1 MKSKEVKKSVRDSY
15 AKVARRGSSCC
26 GDSSKSTDVSKA
38 IGYSQEELSSIPGAA
53 NMGLGCGNPTAIASL
68 KEGEV
73 VLDLGAGGGLDC
85 FLSSQKVGPTGKIIG
100 VDMTPDVIDLA
111 RDNAEKNNFT
121 NVEFRLGEIE
131 NLPVADNSVDI
142 IISNCVINLSPEKQ
156 RVFDEAYRVLKP
168 GGRIAI
174 SDIVLLEQLPE
185 SIRDNKKLLAACVSG
200 AELKNK
206 YLEMIENAGF
216 KDIQVQQKGTT
227 LKHEA
232 EGEKNDGETE
242 IKLIFDGEEI
252 DLEDIDGDIEDI
264 ENIGKSIQSIT
275 VTAKKID
282 RM

>member
-26 GDSSKSTDVSKA
+26 GDSSNSTDVSKT
-38 IGYSQEELSSIPGAA
+38 IGYSQEELLSIPDAS

-85 FLSSQKVGPTGKIIG
+85 FLASQKVGPTGKVIG
-100 VDMTPDVIDLA
+100 VDMTPDMIDLA

-156 RVFDEAYRVLKP
+156 RVYDEAFRVLKP

-174 SDIVLLEQLPE
+174 SDIVLLKPLPE
-185 SIRDNKKLLAACVSG
+185 AIRDNKKLLAACVSG
-200 AELKNK
+200 AELKDK

-216 KDIQVQQKGTT
+216 EDIQVMQKGNALTQ
-227 LKHEA
+227 EV
-232 EGEKNDGETE
+232 EGEKKGGEPE
-242 IKLIFDGEEI
+242 AKLIVDGVELE
-252 DLEDIDGDIEDI
+252 LEDFDADIEDVK
-264 ENIGKSIQSIT
+264 NLGKSIQSIT
-275 VTAKKID
+275 VTAFKN
-282 RM
+282 

>member
-26 GDSSKSTDVSKA
+26 GDSPKSTDVSKA
-38 IGYSQEELSSIPGAA
+38 IGYSQEELLSIPDAS

-85 FLSSQKVGPTGKIIG
+85 FLSSQKVGPTGKVIG
-100 VDMTPDVIDLA
+100 VDMTPDMIDLA

-156 RVFDEAYRVLKP
+156 RVFDEAYRVLRP

-174 SDIVLLEQLPE
+174 SDIVLLKPLPD
-185 SIRDNKKLLAACVSG
+185 SIRDNKKLLAACISG
-200 AELKNK
+200 AELKNR

-216 KDIQVQQKGTT
+216 KDIQVQQKGTN
-227 LKHEA
+227 LKHEVK
-232 EGEKNDGETE
+232 GEKKEGKPKS
-242 IKLIFDGEEI
+242 KLIIGGEEV
-252 DLEDIDGDIEDI
+252 DLEDVDVDIEDVMS
-264 ENIGKSIQSIT
+264 IGESIQSIN
-275 VTAKKID
+275 VTAKKN
-282 RM
+282 